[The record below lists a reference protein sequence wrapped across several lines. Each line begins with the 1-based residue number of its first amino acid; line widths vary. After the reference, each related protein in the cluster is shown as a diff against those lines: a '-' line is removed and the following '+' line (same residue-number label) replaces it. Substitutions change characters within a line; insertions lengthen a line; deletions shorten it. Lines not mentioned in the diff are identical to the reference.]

1 MKTTKSEQDYLETIL
16 TLHRKSG
23 YVRSIDIANELSV
36 SRPSVSVAMKK
47 LIELGHIVMEDGG
60 KITLTDSGKAVAE
73 EVYSRHIALTDLL
86 MELGVSAQTAEEDAC
101 RIEHD
106 ISDET
111 FAAIKRHFQSK

>member
-16 TLHRKSG
+16 TLHRRTG
-23 YVRSIDIANELSV
+23 YVRSIDIANELGV

-47 LIELGHIVMEDGG
+47 LIELGHVVMEDSSR
-60 KITLTDSGKAVAE
+60 IILTQSGEEVAE
-73 EVYSRHIALTDLL
+73 EVYSRHIALTNLL

-111 FAAIKRHFQSK
+111 FAAIRRHFESK

>member
-16 TLHRKSG
+16 TLHKKSG

-60 KITLTDSGKAVAE
+60 KITLTESGKAVAE
-73 EVYSRHIALTDLL
+73 EVYSRHIALTHLL
-86 MELGVSAQTAEEDAC
+86 MELGVSAETAEEDAC

-111 FAAIKRHFQSK
+111 FAAIKRHFQNK